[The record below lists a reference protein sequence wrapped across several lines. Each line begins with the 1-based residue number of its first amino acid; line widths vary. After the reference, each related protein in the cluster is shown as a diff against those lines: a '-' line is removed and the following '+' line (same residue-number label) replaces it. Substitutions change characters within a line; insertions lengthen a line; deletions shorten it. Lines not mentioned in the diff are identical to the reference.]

1 MIKRGPPAFCSVL
14 FLKPTSSVI
23 YDQYPHLL
31 PNPIKA
37 ETLFIRNYNT
47 RINQT
52 VSDIRS

>member
-1 MIKRGPPAFCSVL
+1 MIKRGPPAFGSVL